1 MSKKLNNYVYVFIAY
16 SENIYSRVEF
26 WCIVRCKYV
35 MVDHDLP
42 GKANKRT
49 NWKQK
54 AKIGVIL
61 INTIIYVNLIS

>member
-42 GKANKRT
+42 GKAN
-49 NWKQK
+49 
-54 AKIGVIL
+54 
-61 INTIIYVNLIS
+61 